1 MRERSHARV
10 HVAEN
15 FYLNNMIKKEQYKI
29 FLGADHAG
37 YELKEEVKKHLLKL
51 GMKVEDMGTHTFDAQ
66 DDYPDF
72 IIPVAK
78 KVAENPAHNKGIVF
92 GSSGQGEAIVANR
105 IKGIRAALWYGGNME
120 IVRLSRT
127 HNNANI
133 LSLGARF
140 LTEESAIEAVKIW
153 LNTDF
158 SNEIRHIRRI
168 KKIDNI

>member
-1 MRERSHARV
+1 
-10 HVAEN
+10 
-15 FYLNNMIKKEQYKI
+15 MIKKSQKI

-37 YELKEEVKKHLLKL
+37 FVLKEEVKKHLLEL
-51 GMKVEDMGTHTFDAQ
+51 GVKVEDLGTHKFEPE

-92 GSSGQGEAIVANR
+92 GSSGQGEAIVANK

-140 LTEESAIEAVKIW
+140 LTKESAIEAVKIW

-158 SNEIRHIRRI
+158 SNEKRHIRRI
-168 KKIDNI
+168 NKIDNI